1 MRQAQPANSNL
12 SLFSRQWRNLSIGA
26 IGLCSMIAFEA
37 IGVAAGIPAVAAD
50 LDGVSIYALA
60 FAGTLAGSVVAMVWA
75 GDDCDRHGPFRSMAI
90 GMLLFGAGLLIA
102 GFAESMNMLVLG
114 RVIQGLGVGAL
125 GVALYVAVARAMPA
139 ELHPRLFA
147 LFSSAW
153 VLPAIVGPAIS
164 GWIVEQLGWRWLFL
178 GILLLLLPA
187 AALILPPLGTDR
199 ESDSLA
205 PAPRSWRSLPWAMLA
220 SAASV
225 ALALSAY
232 AGKWALFAVAT
243 SLAALVMSA
252 LSLLPAG
259 TLKLERGLPAV
270 VALRGLNSAAF
281 FLCEAFVPLW
291 LHQQRGWSI
300 SAAGLALTGGAL
312 SWSMGSHWQSRMNMD
327 AHRQAWLGRGCLLLS
342 TGIAVCALTV
352 LGMLPDWTMLIGWS
366 MAGLGVG
373 LSLPMLGVLMLKLA
387 PREQQG
393 SWSSALQ
400 LSTSLC
406 TSSALALGGLLFS
419 LLHERSPIA
428 AFSSVFALASTIS
441 ILASMFARR
450 TDTNPL
456 ELSSSQSGKRPRLA
470 TPTRTPRKD

>member
-1 MRQAQPANSNL
+1 MRGIPGTNSNM

-37 IGVAAGIPAVAAD
+37 IGVAAGMPAVAAD
-50 LDGVSIYALA
+50 LDGVSLYALA
-60 FAGTLAGSVVAMVWA
+60 FAGTLAGSVFAMVWA

-90 GMLLFGAGLLIA
+90 GMLLFAVGLLIA

-114 RVIQGLGVGAL
+114 RVIQGLGAGAL
-125 GVALYVAVARAMPA
+125 GVALYVSVARAVPP

-147 LFSSAW
+147 MFSSAW
-153 VLPAIVGPAIS
+153 VIPAIVGPAIS

-178 GILLLLLPA
+178 GVLLLLLPT
-187 AALILPPLGTDR
+187 AALILPPLRTDSA
-199 ESDSLA
+199 SDSHA
-205 PAPRSWRSLPWAMLA
+205 PARRSWRSLPWAMLA
-220 SAASV
+220 SSGSV

-232 AGKWALFAVAT
+232 GGRWTFFVVAASLIAL
-243 SLAALVMSA
+243 LMSA
-252 LSLLPAG
+252 RRLLPAG

-270 VALRGLNSAAF
+270 VALRGFNSAAF

-300 SAAGLALTGGAL
+300 TAAGLALTVGAL
-312 SWSMGSHWQSRMNMD
+312 SWSIGSHWQSRMRRD
-327 AHRQAWLGRGCLLLS
+327 AHRQVWLGRGCLLLS

-352 LGMLPDWTMLIGWS
+352 LGMLPEWTMLIGWS
-366 MAGLGVG
+366 TAGLGVG

-387 PREQQG
+387 PCEQQG
-393 SWSSALQ
+393 TWSSALQ
-400 LSTSLC
+400 LSTALC

-419 LLHERSPIA
+419 LLHERIATA
-428 AFSSVFALASTIS
+428 AFTSVFAFASAIS

-450 TDTNPL
+450 TDTNPPKL
-456 ELSSSQSGKRPRLA
+456 LSGQPENRPRLA
-470 TPTRTPRKD
+470 SAQRTLLKD